1 MIKYR
6 MILCAN
12 RTVRGLAHFF
22 AAGFSARISELTRLA
37 DIGLWCYNE
46 KSLKGGILWKCN

>member
-1 MIKYR
+1 

-12 RTVRGLAHFF
+12 RTVHGLAHFF

-46 KSLKGGILWKCN
+46 KTLKGGIL